1 MARPKRPLSTCPL
14 RSRDTR
20 PRRRRE
26 SLTQDVATV
35 EYVAP
40 APIVVAARLSTPRE
54 VRRGGDH
61 FVVGATWRLRVGFAP
76 AHVKNVLAR
85 IGIGLTAGAVC
96 ARDIRRVRKIIR
108 HPSTHVSA
116 PPASRMLR
124 EVSRFPGICTS
135 LIAGS
140 VDTTSA
146 QSSSSVDSTL

>member
-1 MARPKRPLSTCPL
+1 
-14 RSRDTR
+14 TR
-20 PRRRRE
+20 AD
-26 SLTQDVATV
+26 SH
-35 EYVAP
+35 
-40 APIVVAARLSTPRE
+40 RE
-54 VRRGGDH
+54 VRRGGYN
-61 FVVGATWRLRVGFAP
+61 FVVGATCRMRVGFEEAR
-76 AHVKNVLAR
+76 VRNVLAR